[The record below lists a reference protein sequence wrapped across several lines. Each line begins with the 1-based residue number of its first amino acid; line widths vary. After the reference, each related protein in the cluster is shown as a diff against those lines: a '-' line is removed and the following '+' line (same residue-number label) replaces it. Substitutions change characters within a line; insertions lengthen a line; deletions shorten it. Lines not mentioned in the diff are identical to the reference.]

1 MVGITSCESVLDEKV
16 ESEFSD
22 DLLKTKDGVQSV
34 LANAYGSVPTIRNIV
49 KRSDMT
55 SDILWQSGGGEQGT
69 ATPLINFNWDSSNTL
84 EAMDWGNFW
93 NAIRDANICLKFAPD
108 ASGFADEK
116 SRTQF
121 IAEAR
126 FVRLWAYYFLYD
138 QYGPMPIRESMDSPM
153 NLARASEEEFLAF
166 MDKEFEDIMKDIYLV
181 GEEPNYGRV
190 NIGGVMGLA
199 VNWYLNR
206 KNWEKANKYA
216 DEIIKLNKYSL
227 FPDYNQL
234 FALENE
240 HNCEFMLVY
249 CCLANIKANDLLST
263 CWPTDVY
270 TVLDACIPGT
280 TNTQWDSYASNY
292 RMYRSFYDSFAEN
305 DQRKGRI
312 LTKYINK
319 NGVTIDLLED
329 NAANSIGNARGLKFP
344 PDPAATGNGCG
355 NDFPVIR
362 YAEILLSKAEALNE
376 LHGPN
381 EESIELVNKIR
392 RRAGLDDISLSDY
405 SDKDKLRQHII
416 DERKWEFW
424 YEGKRRDDLIR
435 TGQYISK
442 AIERGVNAK
451 DTHVRFPIPQ
461 SAIDSN
467 PNLEQNPGY

>member
-1 MVGITSCESVLDEKV
+1 MAGFSNCESVLDEKV

-22 DLLKTKDGVQSV
+22 NLLKTQLGVQAV
-34 LANAYGSVPTIRNIV
+34 LANAYGELPTIRNIV

-69 ATPLINFNWDSSNTL
+69 ATPLINFQWDSSNTL
-84 EAMDWGNFW
+84 EAMDWGTFW
-93 NAIRDANICLKFAPD
+93 NAIRDANICLKFAPE
-108 ASGFADEK
+108 ATGFASETTRK
-116 SRTQF
+116 QF

-138 QYGPMPIRESMDSPM
+138 QYGPVPLRESMDTPM
-153 NLARASEEEFLAF
+153 NQPRPSEEDFLKF
-166 MDKEFEDIMKDIYLV
+166 MDQEFDAVMKDIYPI
-181 GEEPNYGRV
+181 GEEPAYGRA
-190 NIGGVMGLA
+190 NLGGVQGLA

-206 KNWEKANKYA
+206 KEWQKVIEFTDAVMKSGKYQ
-216 DEIIKLNKYSL
+216 L
-227 FPDYNQL
+227 FKDYNEL

-240 HNCEFMLVY
+240 KNSEFMLVY
-249 CCLANIKANDLLST
+249 GCLANVRANDLLAT
-263 CWPTDVY
+263 CWPTDVK
-270 TVLDACIPGT
+270 TVLDAYIPNT

-292 RMYRSFYDSFAEN
+292 RIYNSFYNSFEQN

-319 NGVTIDLLED
+319 NGVNIDLLED
-329 NAANSIGNARGLKFP
+329 NAANSKGNTRGLKFP
-344 PDPAATGNGCG
+344 PDPMATGNGCG

-362 YAEILLSKAEALNE
+362 YAEILLSRAEALNE
-376 LHGPN
+376 LNGPN
-381 EESIELVNKIR
+381 EVSISLINQIR
-392 RRAGLDDISLSDY
+392 ERAGLSDIRLADY
-405 SDKDKLRQHII
+405 SDKAKLREHIL

-435 TGQYISK
+435 TGQYITK
-442 AIERGVNAK
+442 ARERSVNAK